1 MPKVTRV
8 RHILVISPTISSSG
22 SIGSD
27 QIGLHSSLYKKLF
40 GRRFG
45 HADKAKPRRRRIVTV
60 IHIDD
65 KKREWRVRR
74 LFRSGAWHGV
84 SERACLLSR
93 ETQQQL
99 GIRQHGATV
108 LLYVESQW
116 FARLM
121 FFWNHPEHHARV
133 AFKLGMVAILVAL
146 FQLVLAVLRLG

>member
-1 MPKVTRV
+1 M
-8 RHILVISPTISSSG
+8 
-22 SIGSD
+22 
-27 QIGLHSSLYKKLF
+27 
-40 GRRFG
+40 
-45 HADKAKPRRRRIVTV
+45 

-74 LFRSGAWHGV
+74 LFRSGACVNAGPRVPFWGCGGVNTWHGV

-146 FQLVLAVLRLG
+146 FQLGLGVFL